1 MASCRFAQRVALIK
15 NEATL
20 NEELDPSL
28 QIQRLKREVL
38 QLKEQLQMTGKDSN
52 FGEPISETEKHDLEH
67 RIQVF
72 IKDPDPEVDINLD
85 GDMRKI
91 NYVLRRLKKMVNLG
105 PGNGTGPNQVVVNGS
120 SDSDPERAKQFQI
133 TPDELIRL
141 KEILEQRDTEIAV
154 LVSFFEFKNI
164 KYSGMSQQLLT
175 RIKSKDVL
183 IIKNFQSQKFC
194 NL

>member
-1 MASCRFAQRVALIK
+1 MASCRFALRVALIK

-120 SDSDPERAKQFQI
+120 SDSDPERVKQFQI

-154 LVSFFEFKNI
+154 LVSF
-164 KYSGMSQQLLT
+164 S
-175 RIKSKDVL
+175 
-183 IIKNFQSQKFC
+183 NFLKQANNC
-194 NL
+194 